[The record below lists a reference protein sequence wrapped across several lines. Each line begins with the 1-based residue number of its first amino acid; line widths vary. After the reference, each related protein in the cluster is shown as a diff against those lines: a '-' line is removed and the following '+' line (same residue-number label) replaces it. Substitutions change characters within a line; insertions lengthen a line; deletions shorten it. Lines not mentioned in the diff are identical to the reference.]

1 MNQRVRRWL
10 SAISV
15 RALTALSE
23 DPGLVPRAHMAAHNC
38 LYFLFQGVLPLP
50 PHPQAPALICAR
62 IISLPAHT
70 RAGKIKK

>member
-15 RALTALSE
+15 RVLTTLSE

-38 LYFLFQGVLPLP
+38 LYFLFQGVLPA
-50 PHPQAPALICAR
+50 PQAPALICAPT
-62 IISLPAHT
+62 ISLLAHVQ
-70 RAGKIKK
+70 AK